1 MASTGWDSNPR
12 GTRTYY
18 TSPFCPLGSRQGP
31 FFRRHQPWARRCGH
45 PAPRPAAAPTPQS
58 RPPRPPPSFPGGHC
72 SASSRQG
79 CRSLTREG
87 VSEAAAG
94 AEVGSRADVQTLT
107 AQRSIP
113 PGPKLRPLGFLDPS
127 AQSESRASP
136 SSQLTAAHGAP
147 PTARGRDGRRRG
159 RGWEQATRTR
169 PRPQIPAI
177 QAPQPPA
184 PTAGFIG
191 QSSFRGNLPRS
202 SLRCIDVFH
211 PVWYHFVPCSA
222 LATEHQALSTCFFRI
237 S

>member
-1 MASTGWDSNPR
+1 M
-12 GTRTYY
+12 
-18 TSPFCPLGSRQGP
+18 
-31 FFRRHQPWARRCGH
+31 RRW
-45 PAPRPAAAPTPQS
+45 
-58 RPPRPPPSFPGGHC
+58 
-72 SASSRQG
+72 
-79 CRSLTREG
+79 
-87 VSEAAAG
+87 EAG
-94 AEVGSRADVQTLT
+94 RQTLT

-136 SSQLTAAHGAP
+136 SSQLTAAHALRLRRAVVTAAEEGGAGSKQRALP
-147 PTARGRDGRRRG
+147 RG
-159 RGWEQATRTR
+159 RGFPPPAPGGTGPGSPATRTR
-169 PRPQIPAI
+169 PRPHIPAI
-177 QAPQPPA
+177 RAPQPPA
-184 PTAGFIG
+184 PTASFIG